1 MQVLLHAAP
10 QQLNQM
16 ASDRRTV
23 HVFPGASSSRG
34 SDGSSG
40 TWVCGRETLP
50 NTVVGGDTGG
60 LPLTPEG
67 TQKPPASN
75 SCWWGQDTQEQKS
88 TDTQGTEK
96 GAQQSKQGRT
106 QGTQGT
112 WGLECIIARG
122 CRGPP
127 SCPEAQALEN
137 SLRGIRENHCA
148 EPQTGP
154 GTHCGP
160 PHRAQRGHP
169 SRDTGLCHRG
179 QQSPGPHPSWHAKG
193 LLLALFHFL
202 FLLFLLE
209 EKWWEAPLGY
219 SYGPTI
225 DSDFS
230 G

>member
-1 MQVLLHAAP
+1 MQVLLHTAP

-16 ASDRRTV
+16 ASDQRTV
-23 HVFPGASSSRG
+23 RIFPAASSSWG
-34 SDGSSG
+34 SNGSSG
-40 TWVCGRETLP
+40 TWLCGRETLP
-50 NTVVGGDTGG
+50 NTVVGGTRGASPSHLSRHG
-60 LPLTPEG
+60 SHLPR
-67 TQKPPASN
+67 
-75 SCWWGQDTQEQKS
+75 

-112 WGLECIIARG
+112 WGLECIITRG

-127 SCPEAQALEN
+127 SCPEAQASEN
-137 SLRGIRENHCA
+137 SLRGVRENHCA

-154 GTHCGP
+154 GPHCGP

-169 SRDTGLCHRG
+169 SQDTGLCHRG
-179 QQSPGPHPSWHAKG
+179 QHSPGPHPSWHAKG

-202 FLLFLLE
+202 FLLLLLE